1 MAKIPHVPPTPSSA
15 PSTPSS
21 GVAAPNAAKPLP
33 IDVEL
38 VKAAQASG
46 DEELA
51 RAVQLFVEDWKN
63 RGPEKTMGP
72 KQAFTEYVK
81 KVGNDSSPI
90 LAQKLGQFMGVNT
103 KMFEQLGGVGPVNA
117 GDAAAPSRPSP
128 PAAAQAAPAAAANPA
143 ASKPAPAAKG
153 KGGDSLPGGMKFSE
167 AAAVIFRDG
176 VGKLPPEVA
185 ADIASNPKKLKSV
198 QKELSGLHFN
208 PKAMNPL
215 VAQDGKLSGGDKRPA
230 TVQDYAPASPDKA
243 KAAQSDLIYQVL
255 THRLRAEKRAQGVP
269 FPEEPELDPEVVAEF
284 ERLWSGLKGDT
295 PKHKTDHAVAKTD
308 AAAAK
313 LVAAGSPS
321 AGLTTQPTP
330 PTNVQSN
337 LNAAVGNQ
345 NIVNGPA
352 VSDPAPTPAPKD
364 PAPAADEPPP
374 SGSPS
379 AAPQPDVAQRIV
391 DEWFGGLERNDEYT
405 AITLEEAAQEY
416 AAWKRIH
423 EASGN
428 GVPDDDTA
436 VREVLNRIAERQM
449 ERQIAE
455 GEADARD
462 VLAQAAPAAKS
473 NTPPSTANTPAA
485 KPPSPAQAAAK
496 PAATPAAAEP
506 KPAEKDSPPPQ
517 EAAKPQTEATP
528 EANPK
533 DSTPPSTK
541 DSPSTWVSWMKRHPW
556 MTATGAGA
564 AGLGAAY
571 LLNKQYPDNRS
582 QQLDPRMPQPGPAGG
597 PGTDSLP
604 PLWSDQLQ
612 DESLDD
618 YLHRRARSS
627 GMSGNAPGLPF
638 HVGATAGRYG
648 S

>member
-15 PSTPSS
+15 PSTPGG
-21 GVAAPNAAKPLP
+21 GVAAPNAARPLP

-63 RGPEKTMGP
+63 RGPEKSMGP
-72 KQAFTEYVK
+72 KQAFLTYVK
-81 KVGNDSSPI
+81 KVGNDSSLI

-103 KMFEQLGGVGPVNA
+103 KMFDQLGGVGPVNA
-117 GDAAAPSRPSP
+117 GDAAAPSQPSP
-128 PAAAQAAPAAAANPA
+128 PAAINPA
-143 ASKPAPAAKG
+143 ASQPAPAAKG

-185 ADIASNPKKLKSV
+185 ADIASDPKKMKSV
-198 QKELSGLHFN
+198 QRELSGLHFN

-215 VAQDGKLSGGDKRPA
+215 VAQDGKLSGGDRRSA

-255 THRLRAEKRAQGVP
+255 THRFRAEKRAQGVP

-284 ERLWSGLKGDT
+284 ERVWSGLKGDA
-295 PKHKTDHAVAKTD
+295 PENKKKHALEKTE

-313 LVAAGSPS
+313 LVANGSPPAGS
-321 AGLTTQPTP
+321 TTQPTP

-337 LNAAVGNQ
+337 LDAAVGNQ

-352 VSDPAPTPAPKD
+352 VADPAPTPKPKD
-364 PAPAADEPPP
+364 PAPAQAAVAQEEGPP
-374 SGSPS
+374 S
-379 AAPQPDVAQRIV
+379 
-391 DEWFGGLERNDEYT
+391 
-405 AITLEEAAQEY
+405 
-416 AAWKRIH
+416 
-423 EASGN
+423 
-428 GVPDDDTA
+428 
-436 VREVLNRIAERQM
+436 
-449 ERQIAE
+449 
-455 GEADARD
+455 
-462 VLAQAAPAAKS
+462 
-473 NTPPSTANTPAA
+473 
-485 KPPSPAQAAAK
+485 
-496 PAATPAAAEP
+496 
-506 KPAEKDSPPPQ
+506 Q
-517 EAAKPQTEATP
+517 EAAKPQAQATP
-528 EANPK
+528 EANPTGSPPPNPTGPPPPNPWVGTGSPPPNPK
-533 DSTPPSTK
+533 SPPPPSPTA
-541 DSPSTWVSWMKRHPW
+541 SPSTWVGWMKRNKLL
-556 MTATGAGA
+556 TATGVGA

-571 LLNKQYPDNRS
+571 LLNQQYPDNRS
-582 QQLDPRMPQPGPAGG
+582 QQSDRRMPQPGPAGG

-618 YLHRRARSS
+618 YLRRRARSS